1 MSLRRLLLKAC
12 VLLSLFSLS
21 PVFAQNSGVVQILMP
36 KTVYTGDRCELKYVF
51 HSDADL
57 FSDNIT
63 GQVTSFMELN
73 AQWPSFDKFSDKC
86 FIQNV
91 ELERS
96 GFEYTLTLSFIPW
109 KAGVIDFAAFDL
121 AGLIRYTVDPE
132 KPGTGAVFLIDFE
145 PITVN
150 SISEKLGIDSIQPSS
165 GPAVVPGTVW
175 ILAVLAFVFIA
186 VCAVIFLII
195 IRLPDLLRLT
205 ANSRAVFRRKRIC
218 KKTVKLLRKL
228 LKSKKSDMEFCQELK
243 DIVTD
248 YLCSRFDKGFNVL
261 TTKEIYIKFREIC
274 CDSLTENQEGAA
286 QCFTEVLSRC
296 DYIRFAAGSID
307 AARQPAEE
315 YEASLKTGERKR
327 LVNLCIDAVEKI
339 RQEEV

>member
-1 MSLRRLLLKAC
+1 MINTILVEDDPYIQEL
-12 VLLSLFSLS
+12 
-21 PVFAQNSGVVQILMP
+21 FAQNSGVVQILMP

-195 IRLPDLLRLT
+195 I
-205 ANSRAVFRRKRIC
+205 
-218 KKTVKLLRKL
+218 
-228 LKSKKSDMEFCQELK
+228 
-243 DIVTD
+243 
-248 YLCSRFDKGFNVL
+248 
-261 TTKEIYIKFREIC
+261 
-274 CDSLTENQEGAA
+274 
-286 QCFTEVLSRC
+286 
-296 DYIRFAAGSID
+296 
-307 AARQPAEE
+307 
-315 YEASLKTGERKR
+315 
-327 LVNLCIDAVEKI
+327 
-339 RQEEV
+339 